1 MNSILQSQLDR
12 IETALTTLT
21 ESITSYNPSIPAV
34 HELLDADD
42 ALTDGLDQLT
52 RHQANCARIVTLE
65 STTTSLDDRLTSTLR
80 TLAQTRAD
88 ILAAP
93 ATQFPSSQRSVTH
106 TELLDYAKNIS
117 RYAAPPGVQEKLA
130 ATAQAI
136 SAQASVQQEATQSAQ
151 SIAQE
156 GNTQQSMQESTQ
168 RTNGTASTTSSF
180 PTPFH
185 PALQPSQEPAS
196 AAVPDSY
203 GTNKTSFGVSTL
215 TEPEKQWLDPLNQ
228 APFLPWPNE
237 EVIRRGALA
246 ALQARIEQG
255 DAVQNDLEDDEMEGL
270 EVKVPDAKVE
280 QYGNGMN
287 GVVKEEKSGV
297 VRAGEMPR
305 TQREEVEKPKPSV
318 FAGLDLYDPDDE

>member
-1 MNSILQSQLDR
+1 MNSVLQSQLDR
-12 IETALTTLT
+12 IENALTTLID
-21 ESITSYNPSIPAV
+21 SITSYNPSIPAT
-34 HELLDADD
+34 HELLAADD
-42 ALTDGLDQLT
+42 ALIDGLDQLIL
-52 RHQANCARIVTLE
+52 HQANYARILGLQ

-88 ILAAP
+88 VLAAP
-93 ATQFPSSQRSVTH
+93 ATEFPSSQRSVPH
-106 TELLDYAKNIS
+106 TELLDYASNIS
-117 RYAAPPGVQEKLA
+117 RYAAPPGVRERLA
-130 ATAQAI
+130 VTAQTISTQA
-136 SAQASVQQEATQSAQ
+136 SAQQETTQSAL

-156 GNTQQSMQESTQ
+156 TSTQQSTQESIQ

-185 PALQPSQEPAS
+185 PALQPSHEPAS
-196 AAVPDSY
+196 SIVSDTY
-203 GTNKTSFGVSTL
+203 GTGKTSFGVSTL

-255 DAVQNDLEDDEMEGL
+255 NDLQNDLQEDGMEGVEGGL
-270 EVKVPDAKVE
+270 PNMKVE
-280 QYGNGMN
+280 QNVNGMN
-287 GVVKEEKSGV
+287 GVMKEEESSV
-297 VRAGEMPR
+297 VRAGEVPR
-305 TQREEVEKPKPSV
+305 PRRQEAEKPKPSV